1 MLTNLAPPVYVMR
14 FRRDELN
21 VMRHI
26 VLPVIGTLVIIFPL
40 WGLVEPGQS
49 WPFNIFPWVAL
60 AVLVLALIYGLI
72 IARLSPELA
81 HRTGSYVADE

>member
-1 MLTNLAPPVYVMR
+1 MSVSEA
-14 FRRDELN
+14 
-21 VMRHI
+21 I
-26 VLPVIGTLVIIFPL
+26 VLPVIGTVVMISPL

-60 AVLVLALIYGLI
+60 GVLVLALIYGLV

-81 HRTGSYVADE
+81 HRIGSYVADK